1 MEGGDSH
8 GKQHLSDPFLARIE
22 KRAKWREVIL
32 MGNTNLSDPF
42 LARIE
47 KRDLESRLSRFGRG
61 TLYQFSEFDL
71 LNLTLRIW
79 SYGTYKIPSS

>member
-1 MEGGDSH
+1 VVVHEGEEIVRSYV
-8 GKQHLSDPFLARIE
+8 I
-22 KRAKWREVIL
+22 AKWREVIL
-32 MGNTNLSDPF
+32 MGNTILSDPF

-71 LNLTLRIW
+71 LNLTLRMW